1 MDEVFQLLDYL
12 GIQSQSTIQTY
23 ASLAQRRHL
32 KKGECLYYGGEDST
46 NLYFLISG
54 ILRGF
59 TVSAGGKEYT
69 ECILH
74 KYGHAH
80 IGMIGMDNRQEFKLN
95 KNLEALTEADLIY
108 FDVRPIIKELPNS
121 IEFLRVYVKKL
132 EESYAQMWEVREIM
146 RVAQEPVSLETPIG
160 EEEDS
165 HLGDF
170 IPDEDASEPA
180 EAASFTLLKEQL
192 VEVLSTLTP
201 REEKVLK
208 LRFGIEDGRTRTL
221 EEVGKEFNVT
231 RERIRQIEAKALRKL
246 RHPSRSK
253 KLKDFLN

>member
-1 MDEVFQLLDYL
+1 MRFSIAGLSRNPVSEHDPDLRTAGAAAAPE
-12 GIQSQSTIQTY
+12 
-23 ASLAQRRHL
+23 
-32 KKGECLYYGGEDST
+32 KGECLYYGGEDST

-59 TVSAGGKEYT
+59 TVSASGKEYT

-80 IGMIGMDNRQEFKLN
+80 IGMIGMDDRQEFKLN

-146 RVAQEPVSLETPIG
+146 RESAQARYAWFQRTYPKLQNIMQLKDVATFLGITPV
-160 EEEDS
+160 
-165 HLGDF
+165 
-170 IPDEDASEPA
+170 
-180 EAASFTLLKEQL
+180 TL
-192 VEVLSTLTP
+192 S
-201 REEKVLK
+201 
-208 LRFGIEDGRTRTL
+208 
-221 EEVGKEFNVT
+221 
-231 RERIRQIEAKALRKL
+231 RIRARETISAE
-246 RHPSRSK
+246 
-253 KLKDFLN
+253 KDDAT

>member
-23 ASLAQRRHL
+23 ARLAQRRHL

-59 TVSAGGKEYT
+59 SVSAGGKEFT

-74 KYGHAH
+74 KYGHSH
-80 IGMIGMDNRQEFKLN
+80 IGMIGMDDRHEFKLN
-95 KNLEALTEADLIY
+95 KNLEALTEAELIY
-108 FDVRPIIKELPNS
+108 FDIRPIMKELPNS

-146 RVAQEPVSLETPIG
+146 RESAQARYAWFQKTYPELQNIMQLKDVATFLGITPV
-160 EEEDS
+160 
-165 HLGDF
+165 
-170 IPDEDASEPA
+170 
-180 EAASFTLLKEQL
+180 TL
-192 VEVLSTLTP
+192 S
-201 REEKVLK
+201 
-208 LRFGIEDGRTRTL
+208 
-221 EEVGKEFNVT
+221 
-231 RERIRQIEAKALRKL
+231 RIRARETNRE
-246 RHPSRSK
+246 K
-253 KLKDFLN
+253 KDDAT

>member
-1 MDEVFQLLDYL
+1 MDEIFQLLDYL

-23 ASLAQRRHL
+23 ARLAQRWHL

-59 TVSAGGKEYT
+59 TVSASGKEYT

-80 IGMIGMDNRQEFKLN
+80 IGMIGMDDRQEFKLN

-146 RVAQEPVSLETPIG
+146 RESAQ
-160 EEEDS
+160 
-165 HLGDF
+165 
-170 IPDEDASEPA
+170 ARY
-180 EAASFTLLKEQL
+180 EAAEHHAAQGCGDL
-192 VEVLSTLTP
+192 P
-201 REEKVLK
+201 RHHA
-208 LRFGIEDGRTRTL
+208 RDAQPYPGQRNHQR
-221 EEVGKEFNVT
+221 
-231 RERIRQIEAKALRKL
+231 
-246 RHPSRSK
+246 
-253 KLKDFLN
+253 

>member
-1 MDEVFQLLDYL
+1 MDEIFQLLDYL

-23 ASLAQRRHL
+23 ARLAQRRHL

-146 RVAQEPVSLETPIG
+146 RESAQAHYAWFQRTYPKLQNIMQLKDVATFLGITPV
-160 EEEDS
+160 
-165 HLGDF
+165 
-170 IPDEDASEPA
+170 
-180 EAASFTLLKEQL
+180 TL
-192 VEVLSTLTP
+192 S
-201 REEKVLK
+201 
-208 LRFGIEDGRTRTL
+208 
-221 EEVGKEFNVT
+221 
-231 RERIRQIEAKALRKL
+231 RIRARETISAE
-246 RHPSRSK
+246 
-253 KLKDFLN
+253 KDDAT

>member
-23 ASLAQRRHL
+23 ARLAQRRHL

-80 IGMIGMDNRQEFKLN
+80 IGMIGMDM
-95 KNLEALTEADLIY
+95 
-108 FDVRPIIKELPNS
+108 
-121 IEFLRVYVKKL
+121 KL
-132 EESYAQMWEVREIM
+132 ELEMQELKQVWYGLDGSAQTLDELAKILDKHQKTEKTWEGNGRD
-146 RVAQEPVSLETPIG
+146 AQASHTSRARPFTPPPPEPRS
-160 EEEDS
+160 S
-165 HLGDF
+165 
-170 IPDEDASEPA
+170 
-180 EAASFTLLKEQL
+180 
-192 VEVLSTLTP
+192 TP
-201 REEKVLK
+201 R
-208 LRFGIEDGRTRTL
+208 
-221 EEVGKEFNVT
+221 
-231 RERIRQIEAKALRKL
+231 
-246 RHPSRSK
+246 
-253 KLKDFLN
+253 

>member
-1 MDEVFQLLDYL
+1 MDEIFQLLDYL

-23 ASLAQRRHL
+23 ARLAQRRHL

-46 NLYFLISG
+46 NL
-54 ILRGF
+54 
-59 TVSAGGKEYT
+59 YT

-146 RVAQEPVSLETPIG
+146 RESAQARYAWFQRTYPKLQNIMQLKDVATFLGITPV
-160 EEEDS
+160 
-165 HLGDF
+165 
-170 IPDEDASEPA
+170 
-180 EAASFTLLKEQL
+180 TL
-192 VEVLSTLTP
+192 S
-201 REEKVLK
+201 
-208 LRFGIEDGRTRTL
+208 
-221 EEVGKEFNVT
+221 
-231 RERIRQIEAKALRKL
+231 RIRARETISAE
-246 RHPSRSK
+246 
-253 KLKDFLN
+253 KDDAT

>member
-1 MDEVFQLLDYL
+1 MDEIFQLLDYL

-23 ASLAQRRHL
+23 ARLAQRRHL

-59 TVSAGGKEYT
+59 TVSASGKEYT

-95 KNLEALTEADLIY
+95 KNLEALTEADLVY

-146 RVAQEPVSLETPIG
+146 RESAQARYAWFQRTDPKLQNIMQLKDVATFLGITPV
-160 EEEDS
+160 
-165 HLGDF
+165 
-170 IPDEDASEPA
+170 
-180 EAASFTLLKEQL
+180 TL
-192 VEVLSTLTP
+192 S
-201 REEKVLK
+201 
-208 LRFGIEDGRTRTL
+208 
-221 EEVGKEFNVT
+221 
-231 RERIRQIEAKALRKL
+231 RIRARETISAE
-246 RHPSRSK
+246 
-253 KLKDFLN
+253 KDDAT